1 MTFAN
6 EDIDLL
12 ETLSGSYETK
22 SKYED
27 KFDQKFNNKEILSQD
42 GKKLLKPGIAFYDR
56 VVRGKGLQTFKFKVS
71 GVTQDS
77 NLSIGFQNLVY

>member
-27 KFDQKFNNKEILSQD
+27 KFDQKFNNKEILS
-42 GKKLLKPGIAFYDR
+42 
-56 VVRGKGLQTFKFKVS
+56 
-71 GVTQDS
+71 
-77 NLSIGFQNLVY
+77 